1 MALSEQ
7 EQRLLDEM
15 ERSLYQHDA
24 DVVSTGRPAGAAITA
39 RSITISV
46 LAIAV
51 GLAVIVG
58 AMAIQQPWAGLIGF
72 AIMIGGVYWAFS
84 SSPSGSTATGES
96 TTTPGAPNKP
106 TTNAGA
112 KPADGRGFMDRMED
126 RWDRRQDNQ
135 G

>member
-24 DVVSTGRPAGAAITA
+24 DVVSTGRPAGAALTA

-46 LAIAV
+46 LALAV

-72 AIMIGGVYWAFS
+72 AIMIGGVYWAFASSGS
-84 SSPSGSTATGES
+84 SSTGES
-96 TTTPGAPNKP
+96 TKLPGTPGRP
-106 TTNAGA
+106 TTDAGV
-112 KPADGRGFMDRMED
+112 KSPDGRGFMDRMED

>member
-46 LAIAV
+46 LALAV
-51 GLAVIVG
+51 GLVIIVG

-72 AIMIGGVYWAFS
+72 AMMIGGVYWAFAS
-84 SSPSGSTATGES
+84 SGSSAAGES
-96 TTTPGAPNKP
+96 TTKPGRPNKP
-106 TTNAGA
+106 TANASA
-112 KPADGRGFMDRMED
+112 KPADDRGFMDRMED

>member
-24 DVVSTGRPAGAAITA
+24 DVVSTGRPAGAALTA

-46 LAIAV
+46 LALAV

-72 AIMIGGVYWAFS
+72 AIMIGGVYWAFASSGS
-84 SSPSGSTATGES
+84 SSTGES
-96 TTTPGAPNKP
+96 TKLPGTPGRP
-106 TTNAGA
+106 TTAAGV
-112 KPADGRGFMDRMED
+112 KSPDGRGFMDRMED

>member
-24 DVVSTGRPAGAAITA
+24 DVVSTGRPAGAALTA

-46 LAIAV
+46 LALAV

-72 AIMIGGVYWAFS
+72 AIMIGGVYWAFASSGS
-84 SSPSGSTATGES
+84 SSTGES
-96 TTTPGAPNKP
+96 TKLPGTPGRP
-106 TTNAGA
+106 TADDGV
-112 KPADGRGFMDRMED
+112 KSPDGRGFMDRMED